1 MNAHTRSC
9 RPWVV
14 MTGCATAPS
23 HKALNSRAEL
33 VAPVPVHA
41 MRLLRRCQTH
51 MRECTVPGQQARP
64 HVMPSHDP
72 PANAGPRSRL
82 QLASGGL
89 LRWPRIPPGMLHT
102 RPTVRDVRRAGRARA
117 PLSMS
122 LSAHARTSL
131 SPEVEVQGWMVGLRR
146 SRCARAVARAPT
158 QMFADSE
165 VGGRVMKC
173 PNRGLPPRCARTGPY
188 AWRTAARTSRAR
200 VPLFGSLSF
209 ITGASCARLRA

>member
-1 MNAHTRSC
+1 M
-9 RPWVV
+9 
-14 MTGCATAPS
+14 
-23 HKALNSRAEL
+23 
-33 VAPVPVHA
+33 
-41 MRLLRRCQTH
+41 
-51 MRECTVPGQQARP
+51 
-64 HVMPSHDP
+64 
-72 PANAGPRSRL
+72 
-82 QLASGGL
+82 
-89 LRWPRIPPGMLHT
+89 RWPRIPPGMLHT
-102 RPTVRDVRRAGRARA
+102 RPTMRDVHRAGRARAPLSMSLSAHARTSREIVYAFHASPPTELDVHCAGRARA

-158 QMFADSE
+158 QMLADSE

-188 AWRTAARTSRAR
+188 AWCTAAYGGAYLAGGTR
-200 VPLFGSLSF
+200 VPGPLFGSLSF

>member
-1 MNAHTRSC
+1 MRSWSRPCRCTRCASSAGARRTCVSARCQANRRAHTSC
-9 RPWVV
+9 
-14 MTGCATAPS
+14 
-23 HKALNSRAEL
+23 H
-33 VAPVPVHA
+33 H
-41 MRLLRRCQTH
+41 
-51 MRECTVPGQQARP
+51 
-64 HVMPSHDP
+64 HDP

-102 RPTVRDVRRAGRARA
+102 RPTMRDVHRAGRARA

-165 VGGRVMKC
+165 VGGGVMKC

-188 AWRTAARTSRAR
+188 AWCTAADT
-200 VPLFGSLSF
+200 
-209 ITGASCARLRA
+209 LRAPCVHACPCLGRCPSSLAHHARDCAHDVIWSDSHA

>member
-1 MNAHTRSC
+1 MRSWSHPCRCTRCASSAGARRTCVSARCQANRRAHTSC
-9 RPWVV
+9 
-14 MTGCATAPS
+14 
-23 HKALNSRAEL
+23 H
-33 VAPVPVHA
+33 H
-41 MRLLRRCQTH
+41 
-51 MRECTVPGQQARP
+51 
-64 HVMPSHDP
+64 HDP

-102 RPTVRDVRRAGRARA
+102 RPTMRDVHRAGRARAPLSMSLSAHARTSREIVYAFHASPPTELDVHCAGRARA

-158 QMFADSE
+158 QMFAD
-165 VGGRVMKC
+165 
-173 PNRGLPPRCARTGPY
+173 
-188 AWRTAARTSRAR
+188 
-200 VPLFGSLSF
+200 
-209 ITGASCARLRA
+209 